1 MIHVPTAPIAHLG
14 FDLLAWA
21 SGAAISVGL
30 YRWRLKAAASEIA
43 AKTDGGYFVALVL
56 GAAPGAWLAGSANS
70 LREHAPALSHS
81 VAGALM
87 GAIIGVEVYKALR
100 GVKGSTGGVFVGSF
114 ALGLVIGRLG
124 CFFAG
129 LADDTFGSPT
139 GLPWAV
145 DLGDGIG
152 RHPVQLYESA
162 AMALFLV
169 AYLLGLKHK
178 SAWAMR
184 RGFYVLCLWYGAQRF
199 VWEFLKPYPRL
210 IGPFNLFHLLCA
222 GLVAYGWIYYRA
234 DRARE
239 RDAQDRALSVSGPD
253 HQPVRD
259 LS

>member
-1 MIHVPTAPIAHLG
+1 LRPVGVRGAFVPMIHVPTAPIAHLG

-152 RHPVQLYESA
+152 
-162 AMALFLV
+162 
-169 AYLLGLKHK
+169 
-178 SAWAMR
+178 AWAMR